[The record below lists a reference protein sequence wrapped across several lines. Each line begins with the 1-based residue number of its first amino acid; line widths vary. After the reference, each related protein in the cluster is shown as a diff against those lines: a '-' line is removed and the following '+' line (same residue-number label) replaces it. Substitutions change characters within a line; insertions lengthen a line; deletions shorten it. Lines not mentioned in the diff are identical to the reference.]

1 MKLTTSPSF
10 CSICCHERPPA
21 PFSAPPPPPPRPQGG
36 GGDQKGGGDEET
48 KGKFYSARE
57 VARYTAESC
66 FKAADR
72 DQTGQVSF
80 DEFKVWFNSSSSSD
94 IHEMVSPRSSSR
106 NS

>member
-1 MKLTTSPSF
+1 MIAYFTTFFRVSYALDTTFHTRFP
-10 CSICCHERPPA
+10 RPPEA
-21 PFSAPPPPPPRPQGG
+21 